1 MLSKAAAKREF
12 VIKVTLSV
20 VASVLLSGV
29 AVAQDWTG
37 FYVGGQTG
45 YSFGDGGSN
54 VALGGAWGVESA
66 SLQSGATDLY
76 SANLEPEGWGVGVHA
91 GYNHQFPSGLVL
103 GGEVSY
109 TFNDIDASRATPQTV
124 ATSVVPA
131 LTYAVGNSV
140 EVEQS
145 VTARTNIG
153 WSFTD
158 MLGYVVIG
166 YTWADTTAGAEV
178 LSNGGYSKQG
188 SGSEWLQGFT
198 YGLGG
203 AVPVAD
209 RWTLRV
215 EYLRTN
221 FDDLQF
227 NTAYRPGSTFTSPV
241 YTETY
246 TQDLEIDTVQIGLSY
261 RL

>member
-1 MLSKAAAKREF
+1 MHK
-12 VIKVTLSV
+12 TLSV
-20 VASVLLSGV
+20 VASVLLSSA

-54 VALGGAWGVESA
+54 VSLGGAWGTESA
-66 SLQSGATDLY
+66 ALQSGATDLY
-76 SANLEPEGWGVGVHA
+76 STNLEPEGWGVGVHA
-91 GYNHQFPSGLVL
+91 GYNHQLPSGLVL

-109 TFNDIDASRATPQTV
+109 NFNDIDASRSTPQTV
-124 ATSVVPA
+124 ATSTFPS

-140 EVEQS
+140 EVEES
-145 VTARTNIG
+145 VTARANIG
-153 WSFTD
+153 WSFSH
-158 MLGYVVIG
+158 MLGYVALG

-188 SGSEWLQGFT
+188 SGSDWVSGFT
-198 YGLGG
+198 YGIGG

-209 RWTLRV
+209 RWTLRL

-227 NTAYRPGSTFTSPV
+227 NTAYRAGSTFTSPV

-246 TQDLEIDTVQIGLSY
+246 TQDLELDTVQIGLSY
-261 RL
+261 RF